1 MCTSLSAGADVEG
14 GRAALSEARERRVAR
29 GSKSRLRACW
39 ACDIFGVSI
48 GDGVGE
54 GVIVFRYADA
64 FCSVAVVPC
73 KLFVSLSGY
82 E

>member
-1 MCTSLSAGADVEG
+1 M
-14 GRAALSEARERRVAR
+14 LSEEVKERRLARE
-29 GSKSRLRACW
+29 SKSRLRACW
-39 ACDIFGVSI
+39 AWPIFGVSI

-73 KLFVSLSGY
+73 RLLVSLSSY